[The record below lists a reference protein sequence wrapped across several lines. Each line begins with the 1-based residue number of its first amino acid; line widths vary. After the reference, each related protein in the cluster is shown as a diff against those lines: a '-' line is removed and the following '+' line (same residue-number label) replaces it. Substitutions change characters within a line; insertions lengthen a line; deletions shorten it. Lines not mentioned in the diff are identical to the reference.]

1 MTYDKGGDENQ
12 ISFLSTGIPQPIKL
26 GISSSGSS
34 FKIYKQVDQFR
45 NLRVRPFFPL
55 LFFLTL
61 PCLNNRLSN
70 PVSKM
75 KSFEFPYRAHLV

>member
-1 MTYDKGGDENQ
+1 MIRAVMK
-12 ISFLSTGIPQPIKL
+12 IKFLFYPQGYLSQLNLEFPAL
-26 GISSSGSS
+26 GLVLRFI
-34 FKIYKQVDQFR
+34 KQVDQFR

-70 PVSKM
+70 PISKM
-75 KSFEFPYRAHLV
+75 KSLEFPYRAHLV